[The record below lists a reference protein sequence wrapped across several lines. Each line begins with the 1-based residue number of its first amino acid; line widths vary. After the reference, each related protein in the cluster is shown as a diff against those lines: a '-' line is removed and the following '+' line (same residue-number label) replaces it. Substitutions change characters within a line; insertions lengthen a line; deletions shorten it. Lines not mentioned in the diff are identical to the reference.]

1 MKTAS
6 ILPQAPSG
14 DGAHPDTRELLARS
28 QSLQIEL
35 AQTNNR
41 LRSLEEQLNSSE
53 QLASFGHFKIE
64 GSQRYSLS
72 RSASQLLGLDNA
84 PARTLATVFVHTRPE
99 QRERLAQGLMRLN
112 ETGLQV
118 DMEMSFDIPGAGT
131 RWLRVVVRRTQGSDT
146 DLYGLII
153 DTTESRREQARRDLA
168 LHVSHALLQDVDS
181 QAAYESVLRNVC
193 IALGW
198 DTGSCWLVTPDGK
211 QLRCLAVWQQ
221 PDGALA
227 ELAAHQRGQVLAPG
241 EGMVGAVLQ
250 SRNAVWVEDATTDP
264 RFAATDLLVKVG
276 IRSAYTF
283 PTVVEGGQGVGVLQ
297 FLSRQLR
304 RYDGE
309 LPAVSGLIGA
319 LMAQR
324 VRRES
329 WISRLR
335 EVAERDALTGLL
347 TRYALVERLWKLAD
361 GADQA
366 PFALC
371 VFDLNRF
378 KLINDG
384 LGHDA
389 GDLVLKTIIQRVG
402 RNMPAGTRLARLSG
416 DEFAMIIP
424 GGDAEIAAASSAI
437 SHSVEEILNINGY
450 EFSLTASL
458 GMARCPEDGIEPE
471 ALIREADAR
480 RHRAKRQMRSGPALQ
495 TALLK
500 PNPLG
505 QIQTEHELRRAL
517 QQSELKVYYQP
528 IIQLGDRTTV
538 GAEALLRWQ
547 HPERGLLTPG
557 SFLGIAEE
565 AGLTR
570 EISRYVLNCVTADLA
585 SADAALP
592 RAFRVNVNLSALDF
606 RDLKLFKDLGGM
618 LRQVGVAPQRLRLEV
633 TESMLMEDVGNA
645 ERIVGLLADYG
656 VEFAIDDFGTGYSS
670 LAQLSRLPVHELKID
685 QTFTQSVDTK
695 RGKAVVRAVLDLA
708 ARLEMPVTAEG
719 IETQVQAVTLT
730 AYGCAKGQGYL
741 YARAMPFGEFIGF
754 MRPAAAPLA
763 KI

>member
-1 MKTAS
+1 MKTAQ
-6 ILPQAPSG
+6 ILPLPAPG
-14 DGAHPDTRELLARS
+14 EGAHPDTRELLARS
-28 QSLQIEL
+28 QLLQVEL

-53 QLASFGHFKIE
+53 QLASFGHFKIDAS
-64 GSQRYSLS
+64 GRYAFS
-72 RSASQLLGLDNA
+72 RSASQLLGLEQS
-84 PARTLATVFVHTRPE
+84 ARSLEGAFAHTPPE
-99 QRERLAQGLMRLN
+99 QRQRLEVLLERLH
-112 ETGLQV
+112 ETGAQV
-118 DMEMSFDIPGAGT
+118 DLEMCFEIPGAGT
-131 RWLRVVVRRTQGSDT
+131 RWLRVVVRRTQGTDE

-153 DTTESRREQARRDLA
+153 DTTETRREQARRDVA

-181 QAAYESVLRNVC
+181 QAAYEAVLRNVC
-193 IALGW
+193 NALGW
-198 DTGSCWLVTPDGK
+198 DTGSCWLVTPEGK
-211 QLRCLAVWQQ
+211 LRCLAVWHQAEASLE
-221 PDGALA
+221 ALA
-227 ELAAHQRGQVLAPG
+227 AQQRGRVLSPG

-250 SRNAVWVEDATTDP
+250 SRNAVWVDDAQADP
-264 RFAATDLLVKVG
+264 RFAAPDLVHSAG
-276 IRSAYTF
+276 MRSAYTF
-283 PTVVEGGQGVGVLQ
+283 PTVVEGGQCVGVLQ
-297 FLSRQLR
+297 FLSRQQR
-304 RYDGE
+304 RYDGD
-309 LPAVSGLIGA
+309 LPAISGLIGA

-335 EVAERDALTGLL
+335 EVAERDALTGLF
-347 TRYALVERLWKLAD
+347 TRYALVERLWELTASLD
-361 GADQA
+361 HAQ
-366 PFALC
+366 FALC

-384 LGHDA
+384 LGHEA
-389 GDLVLKTIIQRVG
+389 GDVVLKTIVG
-402 RNMPAGTRLARLSG
+402 RVARGLPTGVCLARISG
-416 DEFAMIIP
+416 DEFAVIIP
-424 GGDAEIAAASSAI
+424 GGDTEVEAASAAI
-437 SHSVEEILNINGY
+437 TRAAEEIINLNGY

-458 GMARCPEDGIEPE
+458 GVARFPQDGAEPE
-471 ALIREADAR
+471 TLIREADAV
-480 RHRAKRQMRSGPALQ
+480 RHRAKRQSRSAPPVQMEA
-495 TALLK
+495 ARHH
-500 PNPLG
+500 PLN

-517 QQSELKVYYQP
+517 QQGELLVHYQP
-528 IIQLGDRTTV
+528 IIQLGDRSTV

-547 HPERGLLTPG
+547 HPERGLLLPG

-570 EISRYVLNCVTADLA
+570 EISRYVLACTTRDMARAGSALA
-585 SADAALP
+585 SD
-592 RAFRVNVNLSALDF
+592 FRINVNLSALDF

-618 LRQVGVAPQRLRLEV
+618 LRGAGITPQRLRLEV

-685 QTFTQSVDTK
+685 HTFTQSVDTK

-730 AYGCAKGQGYL
+730 AYGCNKAQGYL
-741 YARAMPFGEFIGF
+741 YARAMPFDKLLAF
-754 MRPAAAPLA
+754 MHPVPEPGAA
-763 KI
+763 

>member
-1 MKTAS
+1 MKTAQ
-6 ILPQAPSG
+6 ILPLPAAGEG
-14 DGAHPDTRELLARS
+14 DHPDTKELLARS

-35 AQTNNR
+35 TQTNNR

-53 QLASFGHFKIE
+53 QLASFGHFKID
-64 GSQRYSLS
+64 SAQRFALS
-72 RSASQLLGLDNA
+72 RSASQLLGVENA
-84 PARTLATVFVHTRPE
+84 AARSLPVVFMHARAQ
-99 QRERLAQGLMRLN
+99 QRERLEGALTRLH

-118 DMEMSFDIPGAGT
+118 DLEMSFDIPGAGT
-131 RWLRVVVRRTQGSDT
+131 RWLRVVVRRTQGSDS

-153 DTTESRREQARRDLA
+153 DTTETRREQARRDLA

-193 IALGW
+193 TALGW

-211 QLRCLAVWQQ
+211 QLRCLAVWHQ
-221 PDGALA
+221 PDEALGA
-227 ELAAHQRGQVLAPG
+227 LAAHQRGRVLAVG

-250 SRNAVWVEDATTDP
+250 SRHAAWVDDAMADA
-264 RFAATDLLVKVG
+264 RFAAPELVRRAG
-276 IRSAYTF
+276 IHSAFTF

-297 FLSRQLR
+297 FLSRQVR
-304 RYDGE
+304 RYDDE

-335 EVAERDALTGLL
+335 DVAERDNLTGLY
-347 TRYALVERLWKLAD
+347 TRYALVERLWKLA
-361 GADQA
+361 GGPAH
-366 PFALC
+366 PGFALC
-371 VFDLNRF
+371 IFDLNRF

-384 LGHDA
+384 LGHEA
-389 GDLVLKTIIQRVG
+389 GDLVLKTITQRVV
-402 RNMPAGTRLARLSG
+402 RNMPAGVRLARLSG
-416 DEFAMIIP
+416 DEFAVLIQ
-424 GGDAEIAAASSAI
+424 GGEPQIDAVTGAVNR
-437 SHSVEEILNINGY
+437 SVEEILNINGY

-458 GMARCPEDGIEPE
+458 GVARFPEDGVEPE
-471 ALIREADAR
+471 VLIREADAR
-480 RHRAKRQMRSGPALQ
+480 RHRAKRLLRSSSTGQPQ
-495 TALLK
+495 VV
-500 PNPLG
+500 PHNPLN

-517 QQSELKVYYQP
+517 HLGELKVYYQP
-528 IIQLGDRTTV
+528 IVQLGDRATV

-557 SFLGIAEE
+557 SFLGVAEE

-570 EISRYVLNCVTADLA
+570 EISRYVLTSVTRDLA
-585 SADAALP
+585 GTTLAP
-592 RAFRVNVNLSALDF
+592 EFRLNVNLSALDF

-719 IETQVQAVTLT
+719 IETQLQAVTLT
-730 AYGCAKGQGYL
+730 AYGCNKGQGYL
-741 YARAMPFGEFIGF
+741 YARAMPFDDLLAF
-754 MRPAAAPLA
+754 MQRPGPADAP
-763 KI
+763 

>member
-1 MKTAS
+1 MKSAQ
-6 ILPQAPSG
+6 ILPLPPSG
-14 DGAHPDTRELLARS
+14 DGEHPDTKELLARS

-35 AQTNNR
+35 AQTHNR

-53 QLASFGHFKIE
+53 QLASFGHFKIDTA
-64 GSQRYSLS
+64 QRFALS
-72 RSASQLLGLDNA
+72 RSASQLLGLENT
-84 PARTLATVFVHTRPE
+84 PARSLQTVFVHAKAQ
-99 QRERLAQGLMRLN
+99 QRERLEAALTRLH
-112 ETGLQV
+112 ETGLQI
-118 DMEMSFDIPGAGT
+118 DLEMAFDIPGSGS
-131 RWLRVVVRRTQGSDT
+131 RWLRVVIRRTQGADN

-153 DTTESRREQARRDLA
+153 DSTDARREQARRDLA

-193 IALGW
+193 TSLGW
-198 DTGSCWLVTPDGK
+198 DSGSCWLVTPDGR
-211 QLRCLAVWQQ
+211 QLRCLAVWHM
-221 PDGALA
+221 PDEALGALA
-227 ELAAHQRGQVLAPG
+227 VHQRGRVLAMG

-250 SRNAVWVEDATTDP
+250 SRHAVWVDDVPSEK
-264 RFAATDLLVKVG
+264 RFAAAELVHRAG
-276 IRSAYTF
+276 IRSAFTF

-304 RYDGE
+304 RYDDE

-335 EVAERDALTGLL
+335 EVAERDALTGLY
-347 TRYALVERLWKLAD
+347 TRFALIERLWKLAGGPTD
-361 GADQA
+361 PG
-366 PFALC
+366 FALC

-384 LGHDA
+384 LGHEA
-389 GDLVLKTIIQRVG
+389 GDLVLKTITQRVV
-402 RNMPAGTRLARLSG
+402 RNMPAGARLARLSG
-416 DEFAMIIP
+416 DEFAVLIP
-424 GGDAEIAAASSAI
+424 GGDAQIVAVTNAVT
-437 SHSVEEILNINGY
+437 HSVEEILNINGY

-458 GMARCPEDGIEPE
+458 GVARFPEDGVEPE
-471 ALIREADAR
+471 LLIREADAR
-480 RHRAKRQMRSGPALQ
+480 RNRAKRASRSGRGWHPEVTQ
-495 TALLK
+495 H
-500 PNPLG
+500 NPLS

-517 QQSELKVYYQP
+517 AQGELKVHYQP
-528 IIQLGDRTTV
+528 IVQLGDRSTV
-538 GAEALLRWQ
+538 GAEALLRWA
-547 HPERGLLTPG
+547 HPERGLLMPG
-557 SFLGIAEE
+557 TFLNVAEE

-570 EISRYVLNCVTADLA
+570 EISRYVLTSVTRDLA
-585 SADAALP
+585 GMNLAPD
-592 RAFRVNVNLSALDF
+592 FRINVNLSALDF

-618 LRQVGVAPQRLRLEV
+618 LREVGVAPQRLRLEV

-719 IETQVQAVTLT
+719 IETQLQAVTLT
-730 AYGCAKGQGYL
+730 AYGCNKGQGYL
-741 YARAMPFGEFIGF
+741 YARAMPFDQLMVF
-754 MRPAAAPLA
+754 MRDGSAAPP
-763 KI
+763 KT

>member
-1 MKTAS
+1 MNSAK
-6 ILPQAPSG
+6 ILPTPPGG
-14 DGAHPDTRELLARS
+14 DGEHPDTRELLARS

-35 AQTNNR
+35 AQTNSR

-53 QLASFGHFKIE
+53 QLASFGHFKIDPA
-64 GSQRYSLS
+64 QRFSLS
-72 RSASQLLGLDNA
+72 RSASQLLGLENT
-84 PARTLATVFVHTRPE
+84 PARNLQTVFLYAKPG
-99 QRERLAQGLMRLN
+99 QRQRLEGVLTRLN

-118 DMEMSFDIPGAGT
+118 DLEMSFDIPGTGS
-131 RWLRVVVRRTQGSDT
+131 RWLRVVIRRTQGADD

-153 DTTESRREQARRDLA
+153 DTTEARREQARRDLA

-193 IALGW
+193 TALGW

-211 QLRCLAVWQQ
+211 QLRCLAVWHL
-221 PDGALA
+221 PDEALGA
-227 ELAAHQRGQVLAPG
+227 LAAHQRGRVLGIG
-241 EGMVGAVLQ
+241 EGLVGAVLQ
-250 SRNAVWVEDATTDP
+250 SRQAAWVDDAAAET
-264 RFAATDLLVKVG
+264 RFGAPELVARAG

-297 FLSRQLR
+297 FLSRNLR
-304 RYDGE
+304 RYDDE

-335 EVAERDALTGLL
+335 DVAERDSLTGLF
-347 TRYALVERLWKLAD
+347 TRYALIERLWRLA
-361 GADQA
+361 GGPTQ
-366 PFALC
+366 PGFVLC
-371 VFDLNRF
+371 IFDLNRF

-384 LGHDA
+384 LGHEA
-389 GDLVLKTIIQRVG
+389 GDLVLKTIAQRVV
-402 RNMPAGTRLARLSG
+402 RNMPAGARLARLSG
-416 DEFAMIIP
+416 DEFAALMQ
-424 GGDAEIAAASSAI
+424 GGDTELDAVAAAI

-450 EFSLTASL
+450 EFSLTASM
-458 GMARCPEDGIEPE
+458 GAARFPEDGAEPE
-471 ALIREADAR
+471 VLMREANAR
-480 RHRAKRQMRSGPALQ
+480 RHRNKRNSRAGLGPQAEVTHHHSL
-495 TALLK
+495 
-500 PNPLG
+500 N

-517 QQSELKVYYQP
+517 LQGELHVHYQP
-528 IIQLGDRTTV
+528 IVQLGDRAVV
-538 GAEALLRWQ
+538 GAEALLRWA
-547 HPERGLLTPG
+547 HPERGMLTPG
-557 SFLGIAEE
+557 SFLSVAEE

-570 EISRYVLNCVTADLA
+570 EISRHVLTCVTRDLA
-585 SADAALP
+585 RSNLAP
-592 RAFRVNVNLSALDF
+592 EFRLNVNLSALDF

-618 LRQVGVAPQRLRLEV
+618 LREVGVAPQRLRLEV
-633 TESMLMEDVGNA
+633 TESMLMEDVSNA

-730 AYGCAKGQGYL
+730 AYGCNKGQGYL
-741 YARAMPFGEFIGF
+741 YARPMPYDDLLGFIEKSG
-754 MRPAAAPLA
+754 AGGAG
-763 KI
+763 

>member
-1 MKTAS
+1 MKTAQ
-6 ILPQAPSG
+6 ILPLTAG
-14 DGAHPDTRELLARS
+14 GEDGHPDTRELLARS
-28 QSLQIEL
+28 QSLQVEL
-35 AQTNNR
+35 AHTNNR

-53 QLASFGHFKIE
+53 QLASFGHFKIDTA
-64 GSQRYSLS
+64 QRYALS
-72 RSASQLLGLDNA
+72 RSASQLLGLEIS
-84 PARTLATVFVHTRPE
+84 ARNMEAVFAHTTPD
-99 QRERLAQGLMRLN
+99 QRERLAAALERLN
-112 ETGLQV
+112 SAGLQV
-118 DMEMSFDIPGAGT
+118 DQEMPFEVPSAGT

-153 DTTESRREQARRDLA
+153 DTTETRRDQSRRDLA

-193 IALGW
+193 TSLGW

-211 QLRCLAVWQQ
+211 QLRCLAAWHT
-221 PDGALA
+221 PGDALEALA
-227 ELAAHQRGQVLAPG
+227 IHQRGRVLAPG
-241 EGMVGAVLQ
+241 EGMVGAVLV
-250 SRNAVWVEDATTDP
+250 SRSAVWVDDAASEP
-264 RFAATDLLVKVG
+264 RFAAPDLIRRAG
-276 IRSAYTF
+276 MRSAFTF
-283 PTVVEGGQGVGVLQ
+283 PIVVEAGQCVGVLQ
-297 FLSRQLR
+297 FLSRQVR

-319 LMAQR
+319 LLAQR

-335 EVAERDALTGLL
+335 DVAERDTLTGLF
-347 TRYALVERLWKLAD
+347 TRYALVERLWKLI
-361 GADQA
+361 GAPEPA

-371 VFDLNRF
+371 IFDINRF

-384 LGHDA
+384 LGHEA
-389 GDLVLKTIIQRVG
+389 GDLVLKTIVQRVV
-402 RNMPAGTRLARLSG
+402 RDMPAGARLARISG
-416 DEFAMIIP
+416 DEFAVIVP
-424 GGDAEIAAASSAI
+424 GGDIELSAACNTI
-437 SHSVEEILNINGY
+437 NRSVEELLNINAY

-458 GMARCPEDGIEPE
+458 GTARFPEDGTEPE

-480 RHRAKRQMRSGPALQ
+480 RHRAKRQSRSSPSHQPEGARHH
-495 TALLK
+495 
-500 PNPLG
+500 PLS

-517 QQSELKVYYQP
+517 QNGELKVHYQP
-528 IIQLGDRTTV
+528 IIQLADRSTV

-547 HPERGLLTPG
+547 HPERGLLSPG

-570 EISRYVLNCVTADLA
+570 EISRYVLATTTADLGR
-585 SADAALP
+585 ADLALP
-592 RAFRVNVNLSALDF
+592 PEFRVNVNLSALDF

-618 LRQVGVAPQRLRLEV
+618 LREAGIRPQRVRLEV

-685 QTFTQSVDTK
+685 HTFTQSVDTK

-730 AYGCAKGQGYL
+730 AYGCNKGQGYL
-741 YARAMPFGEFIGF
+741 YAKAMPFDDLITY
-754 MRPAAAPLA
+754 MTPKVL
-763 KI
+763 